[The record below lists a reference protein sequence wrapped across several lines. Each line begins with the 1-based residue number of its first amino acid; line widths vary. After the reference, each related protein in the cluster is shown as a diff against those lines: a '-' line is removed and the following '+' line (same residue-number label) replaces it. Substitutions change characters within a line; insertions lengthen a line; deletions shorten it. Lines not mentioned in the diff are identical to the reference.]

1 MKEVLLKVIIPLLI
15 FLVGL
20 AVVVISTIIFYNW
33 WYDTKYDR
41 RERRKRKRTNRAWLE
56 SLSNYEFAK
65 VISLMM
71 GEWLKNG
78 EHLRR
83 IFPIQN
89 WLNEKHEK

>member
-1 MKEVLLKVIIPLLI
+1 MKEVMLKVVIPLLI

-41 RERRKRKRTNRAWLE
+41 QERRERKRTNRAWLE
-56 SLSNYEFAK
+56 SLSDYEFAK

-71 GEWLKNG
+71 EEWLKNG